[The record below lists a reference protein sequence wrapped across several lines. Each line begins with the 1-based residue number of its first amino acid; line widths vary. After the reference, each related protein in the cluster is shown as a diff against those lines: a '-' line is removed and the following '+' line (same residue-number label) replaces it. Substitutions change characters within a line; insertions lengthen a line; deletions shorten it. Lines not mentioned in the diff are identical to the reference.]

1 MTTISVKNGETF
13 SRECTWKIDG
23 VGVNL
28 TGYTVTC
35 RGLDK
40 SGAAVDIAATLG
52 NQGTA
57 PGSFT
62 ISATSTQT
70 AAWKIGTMSVD
81 VSFASGGG
89 VVSKS
94 ATFAIDVER
103 SPTP

>member
-1 MTTISVKNGETF
+1 MTTISVKTGETL

-28 TGYTVTC
+28 TGYTIAC

-40 SGAAVDIAATLG
+40 AGASVDLAATAG
-52 NQGTA
+52 NQTSA

-62 ISATSTQT
+62 ISATATQT
-70 AAWKIGTMSVD
+70 AAWRVGTLTVD
-81 VSFASGGG
+81 VSFTSGGG

-94 ATFAIDVER
+94 ATFMINVER